1 MSLSR
6 NAFIGALGTL
16 LAFAGAAQ
24 AAEDSMDTVLGKAL
38 FERLWVT
45 APSSTRAADGL
56 GPLFNARA
64 CSSCHQGGGRA
75 AVVLNDGDLP
85 ASAGLTLRVGAVKDG
100 ALAPHPLLGSQ
111 VQTFAV
117 PGLKP
122 ESKLHVTFET
132 HTETLGD
139 GTTVELRRPRI
150 TIDSEDKLA
159 DLAWMSP
166 RLAPDLHGT

>member
-1 MSLSR
+1 MSLSPK
-6 NAFIGALGTL
+6 AFLGIAGAL
-16 LAFAGAAQ
+16 LALAGSAQ
-24 AAEDSMDTVLGKAL
+24 AAEDSMNTVLGKAL

-45 APSSTRAADGL
+45 APSSTKAADGL

-75 AVVLNDGDLP
+75 AVALQEGDLP
-85 ASAGLTLRVGAVKDG
+85 PSAGLTLRVGVVKDG
-100 ALAPHPLLGSQ
+100 ALAPHPILGSQ

-132 HTETLGD
+132 HAETLSD
-139 GTTVELRRPRI
+139 GTTVKLRRPRI
-150 TIDSEDKLA
+150 AVGAGWGRAL
-159 DLAWMSP
+159 L
-166 RLAPDLHGT
+166 L